1 MFAETQQPCVRF
13 FQEPSKYTVSKIIL
27 FHGKGLNDQS
37 DMSLPQ
43 SKNQV
48 GEGEHNISVFFVFFF
63 QDCLCIYFL
72 LRCLGS
78 THSYRFQVRLQ

>member
-13 FQEPSKYTVSKIIL
+13 FQGPSKYTVSKIIL

-63 QDCLCIYFL
+63 
-72 LRCLGS
+72 S
-78 THSYRFQVRLQ
+78 RLSLHLFSSALPG